1 MQTAENQTKPN
12 QTQTDITVEEFAQ
25 SILTAEEHLSG
36 VSVETVFRK
45 GKRFPV
51 FKTTGGVR
59 FQYITQTKD
68 DNPIYMMKETNTDGK
83 TVKADLTQDD
93 IKSFQATIAPLK
105 ENGMLKAHL
114 GKDED
119 GNAALYLEML
129 PVPESED
136 GNGLTHWPA
145 PDYTGLNKWQLHSSR
160 DKVLVNGYCQLINAA
175 LRFRSIPYTKEGQ
188 EAKNS
193 KKGHAQHG
201 LIQILADINGDN
213 RKMSLKKSDGQGVN
227 PGYLLTGRGT
237 TSNTSDNEAH
247 QKLIDAGI
255 TGFPVAAYPR
265 KGNSWRHAL
274 DCNARIRQYFV
285 DLTIAADGLPTLV
298 VVDA

>member
-1 MQTAENQTKPN
+1 MQTAEITKPN
-12 QTQTDITVEEFAQ
+12 QTQTDITVEELSQ
-25 SILTAEEHLSG
+25 SILTAEEHLTG

-51 FKTTGGVR
+51 FKTTGGIR

-68 DNPIYMMKETNTDGK
+68 NNPIYMMKETNTDGK

-105 ENGMLKAHL
+105 EIGMLKAHL

-129 PVPESED
+129 PVPVSTD
-136 GNGLTHWPA
+136 GLTHWPA

-188 EAKNS
+188 EAKNG
-193 KKGHAQHG
+193 KKSHAQHG

-237 TSNTSDNEAH
+237 TPNTSDNEAH
-247 QKLIDAGI
+247 QTLIDSGI
-255 TGFPVAAYPR
+255 NGFPVAAYPR

-285 DLTIAADGLPTLV
+285 DLTIANDGFPTLV
-298 VVDA
+298 VVNA